1 MQKKKD
7 EQIEQ
12 SRLAKKMRIP
22 NKIAE
27 IEKREEGLQK
37 SIDSSNKGFA
47 MLKKMG
53 YKEGKSSIVI
63 PHYHAAAEQT

>member
-22 NKIAE
+22 TKIAE
-27 IEKREEGLQK
+27 IQTREEGLQK
-37 SIDSSNKGFA
+37 AIDSSNKGFA
-47 MLKKMG
+47 LLKKMG
-53 YKEGKSSIVI
+53 YKEGMTLNYLNSN
-63 PHYHAAAEQT
+63 

>member
-12 SRLAKKMRIP
+12 SRLAKKMRVP
-22 NKIAE
+22 TKIAE
-27 IEKREEGLQK
+27 IQKREEGLQT

-53 YKEGKSSIVI
+53 YKEGKISIFIAYYRKAVI
-63 PHYHAAAEQT
+63 K

>member
-12 SRLAKKMRIP
+12 SRLAKKMRVP
-22 NKIAE
+22 TKIAE
-27 IEKREEGLQK
+27 IQKREEGLQT

-53 YKEGKSSIVI
+53 YKEGKISIFIAYYRKAVF
-63 PHYHAAAEQT
+63 Q

>member
-12 SRLAKKMRIP
+12 SRLAKKMRVP
-22 NKIAE
+22 TKIAE
-27 IEKREEGLQK
+27 IQKREEGLQK

-53 YKEGKSSIVI
+53 YKEGKISIFI
-63 PHYHAAAEQT
+63 AHYRVAE

>member
-12 SRLAKKMRIP
+12 SRLAKKMRVP
-22 NKIAE
+22 PKIAE
-27 IEKREEGLQK
+27 IQKREEGLQK

-53 YKEGKSSIVI
+53 YKEGKWTIII
-63 PHYHAAAEQT
+63 PHWIKGVK

>member
-12 SRLAKKMRIP
+12 SRLAKKMRVP
-22 NKIAE
+22 TKIAE
-27 IEKREEGLQK
+27 IQKREEGLQK

-53 YKEGKSSIVI
+53 YKEGKWTIII
-63 PHYHAAAEQT
+63 PQWIPKGVK